1 MLTTDAWRVILDIEG
16 GIGVNSSKLK
26 LGSVAEILVGVTGL
40 GESGEY
46 EYRVI
51 QPNSFSD
58 TGTLDALEIQFRE
71 DAVGAQLVLRAGDI
85 LVKRLNPSFVYVV
98 SHNEAGAVA
107 SQNLLIVRPESEIDP
122 QYLACL
128 LEQKEVIG
136 HVEHVS
142 GTASAIKAISQKK
155 LAEIQIPIV
164 LPAEQRRLGEIWR
177 LARKRKALLREYIIE
192 NDKLV
197 SMLVSKIMTGGGE

>member
-1 MLTTDAWRVILDIEG
+1 MH
-16 GIGVNSSKLK
+16 SSKTK
-26 LGSVAEILVGVTGL
+26 LGAVAEIFAGVTGL

-51 QPNSFSD
+51 QPNSISD
-58 TGTLDALEIQFRE
+58 TGTLDALEIQSRK
-71 DAVGAQLVLRAGDI
+71 DAVGTQMVLQAGDI